1 MGHDM
6 YTNIINSCGSYK
18 DIHPN
23 STTMTS
29 QLFKQKYKIKKP
41 RFMATALAF
50 APLKVLNHT
59 FACDAIVPRIL
70 STSAAETGAC

>member
-29 QLFKQKYKIKKP
+29 QLFKQNYKINKP

-50 APLKVLNHT
+50 APDRVLNHP
-59 FACDAIVPRIL
+59 FACPAIVPRIF
-70 STSAAETGAC
+70 STSVGETGAF